1 MRLAMNKRNLHFQT
15 VPLSVVQKVAMLES
29 ENTMKKSSGA
39 AREFAKETVQKT
51 EPYSVRPLL
60 TNNKN
65 EQAVGLEIRDGLLLL
80 HRQ

>member
-1 MRLAMNKRNLHFQT
+1 MNKRKMHFQT
-15 VPLSVVQKVAMLES
+15 VPLSLLKRVAMLES
-29 ENTMKKSSGA
+29 ENTMKKCSGA
-39 AREFAKETVQKT
+39 EREFAKETVEKT

-80 HRQ
+80 HRH